1 MPLETETTTSLIDG
15 RPATLESTVDTE
27 MDDSM
32 EYSVSVTTE
41 GVTQDVNIAL
51 VIDVSGSTR
60 DSSGSDVDGDGDID
74 TVLEAQIIAAQT
86 LFQSLIDAGYSGDE
100 VEVTLVTYNGSGSV
114 EGTFTLDDQAAF
126 DAALAGLGS
135 GGQTNFDDA
144 LDTVIEAWEAT
155 LTDGDPDNDVE
166 AADTNHVIF
175 LSDGRATGSTDFTS
189 ELAIIEGTFN
199 GSISAIGV
207 GANSELDDL
216 NLLDTTGGAVQVTNV
231 AELVDAI
238 VAPPP
243 PLSEL
248 TELEIFVDGVSYGV
262 LTPGDGTLI
271 TTPLGYR
278 VPDGAITGYPYVNG
292 DVVDVSFVAT
302 FENGQTLGTTHSV
315 TMTGIICFVTGTL
328 IRTATGYRPVET
340 IAPGDVVWTRAG
352 HLPVVWTGNTS
363 VTAGMLRGDPA
374 LRPVRIRQDAF
385 GPGQP
390 FADLLVSPQHR
401 LWVDDW
407 RVEVLLG
414 FEGGALA
421 AAGALVDGQRILRD
435 TPEHDITY
443 HHIALATHEVL
454 DSQGLLSESLDPAAR
469 DLHHLPVSLRTDLS
483 RHLPG
488 SPHVPALPRLR
499 RHEGALW
506 IASIQGMADRVGHDT
521 P

>member
-1 MPLETETTTSLIDG
+1 MPLETDTTTSLIDG

-41 GVTQDVNIAL
+41 GITMDVNIAL

-100 VEVTLVTYNGSGSV
+100 VEITLVTYSGSGSI

-126 DAALAGLGS
+126 DAALADLRS
-135 GGQTNFDDA
+135 SGQTNFDDA
-144 LDTVIEAWEAT
+144 LDKVIDAWEGT
-155 LTDGDPDNDVE
+155 LTDGDPNNDVE
-166 AADTNHVIF
+166 ATDTNHVIF
-175 LSDGRATGSTDFTS
+175 LSDGRATGGTDFTS

-199 GSISAIGV
+199 GSISAIGI

-216 NLLDTTGGAVQVTNV
+216 NLLDTTGGAVQITNV

-248 TELEIFVDGVSYGV
+248 TQIEIFVDGVSYGV
-262 LTPGDGTLI
+262 LTPGDGTLV

-278 VPDGAITGYPYVNG
+278 VPDGVITGYPYVNG

-328 IRTATGYRPVET
+328 IRTDAGFRPVEAL
-340 IAPGDVVWTRAG
+340 APGDIVWTRAG
-352 HLPVVWTGNTS
+352 HLPVVWTGQTR
-363 VTAGMLRGDPA
+363 VTAGMMRDDPA
-374 LRPVRIRQDAF
+374 LRPVRIRRNAF
-385 GPGQP
+385 GPGRP

-407 RVEVLLG
+407 RLEVLLG
-414 FEGGALA
+414 IEGGALA
-421 AAGALVDGQRILRD
+421 AAGTLVDGQRILRD
-435 TPEHDITY
+435 TPERDITY
-443 HHIALATHEVL
+443 HHVALATHEVL

-469 DLHHLPVSLRTDLS
+469 DLRHLPVALRSELAQ
-483 RHLPG
+483 RLPAVTMPLG
-488 SPHVPALPRLR
+488 LPRLR
-499 RHEGALW
+499 RHEGAVW
-506 IASIQGMADRVGHDT
+506 MAALA
-521 P
+521 